1 MLLDTT
7 DIVCL
12 AAIATAIVG
21 GAVALEIA
29 DRRARRR
36 GAAAWHAYFHGG
48 GLVRQ
53 LMSRWKGS
61 ARLTDQRDRG

>member
-1 MLLDTT
+1 MRLDPI
-7 DIVCL
+7 DILCL
-12 AAIATAIVG
+12 VLIALSIVG
-21 GAVALEIA
+21 GFVALEIA

-53 LMSRWKGS
+53 LLSRWKGPP
-61 ARLTDQRDRG
+61 RLTDRRDHS